1 MTGRRAIGYIR
12 ILRFCWVQEVSE
24 RYDKLLEGE
33 QKPKAAASL
42 EIAEAPEGEATH
54 VEFVRAARG
63 RIRAPARRGR
73 RA

>member
-1 MTGRRAIGYIR
+1 M
-12 ILRFCWVQEVSE
+12 QEVSE